1 MKNIIK
7 KLLREGLNDIA
18 GFDNITP
25 EERHE
30 IDKRYNEYMEEDNQS
45 MIKHEA
51 RLKSLYSHIEQIQ
64 NNPNLEQ
71 QLKDMVLKQF
81 SDEIKVLETSIN
93 TTKNRDKKA
102 VYNEIARSYL
112 SWKRYEDDKI
122 KNRESKTFGN
132 EDIIN
137 LFVDALEGGSNYW
150 YHIKHLP
157 KEILYNI
164 KERGV
169 ATSEAIGQHILNG
182 GYIQFYDA
190 EGEDYDDDDYQ
201 EKHSDKDL
209 LGTVDMDSILEAITL
224 VKRDYP
230 EVWENILDEQYDAN
244 DADIFLQLCVMGD
257 VVFG

>member
-30 IDKRYNEYMEEDNQS
+30 IDRRYKEYLLSDTESAVEAKKQLDHYNKVINDPKFANQEWIS
-45 MIKHEA
+45 KA
-51 RLKSLYSHIEQIQ
+51 FKDQISALQ
-64 NNPNLEQ
+64 N
-71 QLKDMVLKQF
+71 
-81 SDEIKVLETSIN
+81 TIN
-93 TTKNRDKKA
+93 VAKNRDKKA

-122 KNRESKTFGN
+122 KARETRTFGN

-201 EKHSDKDL
+201 EKHSDNDL

>member
-18 GFDNITP
+18 GFTNITP
-25 EERHE
+25 EERQE
-30 IDKRYNEYMEEDNQS
+30 IDRRFNDFMKEDKESMIEHEAKLKHLYQYMEK
-45 MIKHEA
+45 IKTDPE
-51 RLKSLYSHIEQIQ
+51 LSKNEWGMKYL
-64 NNPNLEQ
+64 
-71 QLKDMVLKQF
+71 

-93 TTKNRDKKA
+93 ATKNRNKKA
-102 VYNEIARSYL
+102 VYTEIARNYL
-112 SWKRYEDDKI
+112 SWKRYEDDRI
-122 KNRESKTFGN
+122 KSRESRTFNN

-150 YHIKHLP
+150 YLIKHLP
-157 KEILYNI
+157 KDVVYKINELG
-164 KERGV
+164 KS
-169 ATSEAIGQHILNG
+169 TSEVIGQHILKG
-182 GYIQFYDA
+182 GYIQF
-190 EGEDYDDDDYQ
+190 DDVEAGDDEEDDYQ
-201 EKHSDKDL
+201 QQHSDKDL

-244 DADIFLQLCVMGD
+244 DADVFLQLCVMGE